1 MLLFPNAKINL
12 GLYVV
17 RRREDGYHD
26 LETVFY
32 PVPLADTLET
42 KPLRGSNKPYAFQ
55 AVGLPIDGNADDNLI
70 LRVLRDVQKDF
81 DVPALD
87 VYLDKHIP
95 MGAGLGGGSS
105 DAAAM
110 LRGLNEDFSL
120 GMTDEEME
128 VRVSR
133 YGADCAFFI
142 RQRPVFATG
151 IGDQMTPIP
160 LSLKGWTLVLV
171 KPQVSVPTRDAY
183 AGIVPQAASCHLP
196 DALQQPVETWRDS
209 VSNDF
214 ERPVFSKYP
223 QIAALKETLYDMGAA
238 YASMSGSGSTVFG
251 LFRTPPPSVAEVFD
265 DCFTYRSLLR
275 L

>member
-17 RRREDGYHD
+17 NRREDGYHD
-26 LETVFY
+26 IETVFY
-32 PVPLADTLET
+32 PVPLTDTLET
-42 KPLRGSNKPYAFQ
+42 KPLRGSNEAYAFQ
-55 AVGLPIDGNADDNLI
+55 CVGLPIDGRADDNLI
-70 LRVLRDVQKDF
+70 IRVLRDVQEDF
-81 DVPALD
+81 EVPALD

-95 MGAGLGGGSS
+95 LGAGLGGGSS

-110 LRGLNEDFSL
+110 MRGLNEDFRL
-120 GMTDEEME
+120 GLTDEEME
-128 VRVSR
+128 QRVAR

-151 IGDQMTPIP
+151 IGDKMTPIS
-160 LSLKGWTLVLV
+160 LSLKGWTLALV
-171 KPQVSVPTRDAY
+171 KPATSVSTREAY
-183 AGIVPQAASCHLP
+183 SGITPHPAPCHLP
-196 DALQQPVETWRDS
+196 DALKQPVEAWRES

-214 ERPVFSKYP
+214 EAGVFNKYP
-223 QIAALKETLYDMGAA
+223 QIAAIKDTLYDMGAT

-251 LFRTPPPSVAEVFD
+251 LFRQPPHSLSEVFA
-265 DCFTYRSLLR
+265 DCFCFQSLLR